1 MVTLS
6 FSKAIV
12 EALEQ
17 ELSRAHALNNLR
29 LYKLAQGLL
38 WIHQGKS
45 WQVIAE
51 LLGVSVKTVGNWL
64 KRFLVQG
71 LGWLRGQHYR
81 GRGRKAKLSAEQ
93 KRQVRAWVEAG
104 PEANGFDCGVWN
116 TALVAELIWRRLGV
130 RYNPR
135 YLSNLLQKLGL
146 SYQKA
151 RFISDRRD
159 DEAYERARRQWVEE
173 TWPRIVQQA
182 KARGA
187 VILFG
192 DEVAFAL
199 WGSLSRTWAPRGQQP
214 LVKTR
219 GIRKGLKLFG
229 AISFF
234 DGRFAYREARAYTL
248 TPKAFKQLKAEGVP
262 AEIVAPLAALKGI
275 RYPTLA
281 RFQQALDALLGADC
295 RARYQRPLQE
305 AAETSGRFNSASYVD
320 FLHHLLTQFDGPIL
334 LIEDGASYHR
344 SQEVQQ
350 FKAAHAQRL
359 AIESL
364 PAFSPEYNPI
374 EKLWRNTKKQATHL
388 KYFKTFDELRTSVLR
403 VFRQY
408 LDDATQVIRV
418 MKKLRSEAGVANI
431 A

>member
-6 FSKAIV
+6 FSKAMV
-12 EALEQ
+12 EALER
-17 ELSRAHALNNLR
+17 ERSRAHALNNLR
-29 LYKLAQGLL
+29 LYQRAQGLL

-45 WQVIAE
+45 WTAIAA

-116 TALVAELIWRRLGV
+116 TAMVAELIWRRLGV

-135 YLSNLLQKLGL
+135 YLSSLLKKLGL

-151 RFISDRRD
+151 RFISDRSD
-159 DEAYERARRQWVEE
+159 DEEYRQARQAWLEQ
-173 TWPRIVQQA
+173 TWPRILRQA
-182 KARGA
+182 KASGA

-192 DEVAFAL
+192 DEVSFAL
-199 WGSLSRTWAPRGQQP
+199 WGSLSRTWAVRGHQP

-219 GIRKGLKLFG
+219 GQRKGLKLFG

-234 DGRFAYREARAYTL
+234 DGAFAYREALAYTL
-248 TPKAFKQLKAEGVP
+248 TPKALKRLKANGVP
-262 AEIVAPLAALKGI
+262 AEVVAQLAPLKGLS
-275 RYPTLA
+275 YPTQA
-281 RFQQALDALLGADC
+281 RFHQAVDALLGVDC
-295 RARYQRPLQE
+295 RTRYQRQLQQ
-305 AAETSGRFNSASYVD
+305 AAEDSGRFNGTGYVA
-320 FLHHLLTQFDGPIL
+320 FLQHLLTQFDGPII
-334 LIEDGASYHR
+334 LIEDGAPYHR
-344 SQEVQQ
+344 SREVKQ
-350 FKAAHAQRL
+350 FQAAHAQRL
-359 AIESL
+359 AIEPL

-374 EKLWRNTKKQATHL
+374 EKLWRNTKKEATHL
-388 KYFKTFDELRTSVLR
+388 KYFKTFDALRASVLR

-418 MKKLRSEAGVANI
+418 MKKLRSEAGI